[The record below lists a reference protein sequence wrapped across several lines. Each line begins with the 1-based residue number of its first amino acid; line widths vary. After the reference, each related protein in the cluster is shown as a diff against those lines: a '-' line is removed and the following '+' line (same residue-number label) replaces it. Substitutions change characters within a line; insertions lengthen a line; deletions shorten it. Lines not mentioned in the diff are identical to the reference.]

1 MSLAKV
7 QQRVWQGRLP
17 LEIRLARSECRT
29 YDVCDPYLVSC
40 CAPSSTCPPELA
52 CCVLAHTH
60 HHQAGHPWWQQL
72 QQGAQQGARQR
83 KPPSGNHAMDAFD
96 RNGNK

>member
-60 HHQAGHPWWQQL
+60 HHQAGHLWWQQL
-72 QQGAQQGARQR
+72 QQGARQR
-83 KPPSGNHAMDAFD
+83 KPPSDSHAMDAFD